1 MPNVLVQTLTDKILS
16 NCHEVKYV
24 IKYNNFQ
31 KGLKEGNDQ

>member
-1 MPNVLVQTLTDKILS
+1 MHNVLVQTLTDKILS

-31 KGLKEGNDQ
+31 KGLKVGNEK